1 MMQMLTRNQTMHCCS
16 WVFIEGYASLPKYP
30 PHSESSQG
38 KLLGFSPYGSHSF
51 LNLPSL
57 ESFHFSFLF
66 SFHFCPF
73 RGFFI
78 LISVSH
84 NHFFNFS
91 FSSHNHDAYELISNH
106 ILTFIIFQDI
116 IIFTL
121 IIFHNFQQSTQRI
134 SLL

>member
-66 SFHFCPF
+66 SFHFCPLW
-73 RGFFI
+73 GLFI
-78 LISVSH
+78 LISISSI
-84 NHFFNFS
+84 FS
-91 FSSHNHDAYELISNH
+91 FSSHNHDEYEVRSNH
-106 ILTFIIFQDI
+106 ILISTIFQDI
-116 IIFTL
+116 FLFTP
-121 IIFHNFQQSTQRI
+121 IMFHNFQQSTHQF
-134 SLL
+134 LLFFFFF